1 MARRILMSSVTAGGL
16 GWLCTKYTVVTYK
29 WRTVVQ
35 QHVTIKKKK
44 NLHLWRL
51 ALTFMSPALMKR
63 DPSSQIRKEFVIYF
77 VL

>member
-35 QHVTIKKKK
+35 QHVTIKKNKK
-44 NLHLWRL
+44 SP
-51 ALTFMSPALMKR
+51 FMAAR
-63 DPSSQIRKEFVIYF
+63 FDIY
-77 VL
+77 VTGVDEKGSKQPN